1 MKECEA
7 VSCYALFWTKG
18 AMFALLLNPETSVG
32 RDVRGK
38 FVFSEGGN
46 LISSIIKRW
55 RFWRE
60 RLRIFKGDAL
70 GIFEVS
76 MRSATPFPM
85 SNCDSQI
92 DLLLL
97 TLDLNLADV
106 LWCLGRCLSGSL
118 LTCKVRRIA
127 KHAGPKYCNPLPRM
141 LRVWRLEAVALTG
154 TCMSGMTQ
162 ACASTRYSDLPS
174 VTFLSASP
182 LLFITPPG
190 FELGYCSYH
199 LSASSPRGHFKMVS
213 AADIVSTTNPSYQ
226 HSSDTFL
233 PDHVHRCTLGGSRC
247 LATTVEHDDGH

>member
-1 MKECEA
+1 
-7 VSCYALFWTKG
+7 
-18 AMFALLLNPETSVG
+18 MFALLLNPETSVG
-32 RDVRGK
+32 RNVRGK

-46 LISSIIKRW
+46 LISGIIKRW

-70 GIFEVS
+70 GIFQVS
-76 MRSATPFPM
+76 MRSETPFPM
-85 SNCDSQI
+85 STCDSPI

-106 LWCLGRCLSGSL
+106 LWRLGRYLSGSL

-162 ACASTRYSDLPS
+162 ACASTGYSS
-174 VTFLSASP
+174 AASASA
-182 LLFITPPG
+182 
-190 FELGYCSYH
+190 
-199 LSASSPRGHFKMVS
+199 SASVSLAFVHLPLCLSTPLHHSPSF
-213 AADIVSTTNPSYQ
+213 
-226 HSSDTFL
+226 
-233 PDHVHRCTLGGSRC
+233 
-247 LATTVEHDDGH
+247 